1 MIKKMTKYTFV
12 LFHQDVEGFLS
23 NLQDLGVVDIT
34 RSKRSVDAV
43 SKDKFD
49 EIDRCHRLASK
60 LESVHNGIAEE
71 FEKGKESYVA
81 PASLEIDG
89 KTLSVG
95 SCSKEVVESI
105 VKKLGAFDSLKTALK
120 NAATS
125 LSEAKPWGEFD
136 RSDIKRINDLGLT
149 CNFYTV
155 SNKRYSSAW
164 EKDYA
169 IKILNE
175 DGGNIYF
182 VVVGE
187 NKGLPVSPAKFPAEP
202 ASVIESEIASLES
215 EIVRTKRE
223 ILFLYSLKGKIDS
236 YCAELFSDLDIYLA
250 KYGSKKEAEETIVV
264 FEGFAPTEIDDKV
277 ASFLKE
283 NSAYYFSDAAK
294 REDNP
299 PIQLKNNFFAKLYEP
314 IGELYML
321 PTYGE
326 LDLTLFFAPF
336 YMLFFGL
343 CLGDMGYGLVLVLA
357 GLYVNFKVKEY
368 ANYGKLVAWLGFGS
382 IIMPALNGTFF
393 GAKIYD
399 LFPAFGDLRNV
410 LFDDMKMFWFA
421 IIFGIVQ
428 IVFARV
434 LNAIYR
440 MKHEGFTAGLGNI
453 GWAVL
458 ITWISFWYY
467 YDQIGATMPS
477 WAAPIVWVGL
487 ALILLFSSDSKN
499 IVVRIFKGTTS
510 LYDITGVFGDTLS
523 YIRLFGLGTAGGILG
538 YVVNS
543 VAVQLGGI
551 PYLGWFFMILMLV
564 VGHLAVLLLSSLG
577 AFVHPMRLTF
587 VEFYKNAGFEGG
599 GREYSPLKKVK
610 NN

>member
-12 LFHQDVEGFLS
+12 LFHRDVEGFLS
-23 NLQDLGVVDIT
+23 NLMDLGVVDIT

-43 SKDKFD
+43 SKEKFD
-49 EIDRCHRLASK
+49 EIEKCRRLASK
-60 LESVHNGIAEE
+60 LESVHNNIIEE
-71 FEKGKESYVA
+71 FEKDKKGYAA
-81 PASLEIDG
+81 PSSLDIDG
-89 KTLSVG
+89 NIISADTND
-95 SCSKEVVESI
+95 KEVVDIISE
-105 VKKLGAFDSLKTALK
+105 KLGTLESLKIALK
-120 NAATS
+120 NAALS
-125 LSEAKPWGEFD
+125 LAESKPWGEFD
-136 RSDIKRINDLGLT
+136 HSDIARINELGLA

-155 SNKRYSSAW
+155 SNKRYSTEW
-164 EKDYA
+164 EKNFA
-169 IKILNE
+169 IQVLNE
-175 DGGNIYF
+175 ENNNIYF
-182 VVVGE
+182 VVVGD
-187 NKGLPVSPAKFPAEP
+187 NKGFPVSPVKFPAKA
-202 ASVIESEIASLES
+202 ASVIEVEIASIES
-215 EIVRTKRE
+215 EIDKTKTE
-223 ILFLYSLKGKIDS
+223 ILFLNSLKEKIDS
-236 YCAELFSDLDIYLA
+236 YSAELFSNLDVYLA
-250 KYGSKKEAEETIVV
+250 KHGSKKEAEETIVV
-264 FEGFAPTEIDDKV
+264 FEGFAPTEIDEKV

-283 NSAYYFSDAAK
+283 NSVYYFSDAAK
-294 REDNP
+294 KEDNP

-428 IVFARV
+428 IVFARI

-440 MKHEGFTAGLGNI
+440 MKHEGFTAGLSNI
-453 GWAVL
+453 GWAIL

-467 YDQIGATMPS
+467 YDQIGATMPV
-477 WAAPIVWVGL
+477 WAGPFVWVGL

-599 GREYSPLKKVK
+599 GREYSPLKRNKK
-610 NN
+610 